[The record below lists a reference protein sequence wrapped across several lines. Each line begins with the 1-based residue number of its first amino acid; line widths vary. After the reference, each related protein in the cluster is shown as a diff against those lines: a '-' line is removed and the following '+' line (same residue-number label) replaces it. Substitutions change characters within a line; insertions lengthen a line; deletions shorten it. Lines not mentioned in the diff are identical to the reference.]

1 MDAETTAPAAVPPAG
16 ELGRMRPWFAALLVL
31 AALGVLAF
39 GLHALSRR
47 VEASHFARVEP
58 GRVRLEARAGWADP
72 RWEEEI
78 AWSLAA
84 IPPFAIEDEPA
95 RTRLGAQ
102 LASLSFVASVGAVE
116 PLWPDGL
123 QLDLRLRRPVACVQ
137 MGHAFVALDA
147 EGVVLSGRWPLPPRV
162 GSGFL
167 PVLWCPE
174 KETAGLSAGARV
186 DGHALLDGLAV
197 ASGLFRHL
205 DADALDTLGR
215 IAIDARNARKASVEE
230 PGVRLLLEHARL
242 VLFGR
247 SPLSSEPGELP
258 LELKWS
264 ALSDGLALLRS
275 GDPERDWDLL
285 DLRFDTPRW
294 RPRVAPEAEPK
305 DSASDA
311 RKPVERAAPAGE
323 TRRAAHS
330 SVR

>member
-1 MDAETTAPAAVPPAG
+1 MQADPIAPAPAQPTR
-16 ELGRMRPWFAALLVL
+16 ELGRMRPWFAFGLVL

-58 GRVRLEARAGWADP
+58 GRVRLEAQAGWADP

-84 IPPFAIEDEPA
+84 LPPFAIEDEPA
-95 RTRLGAQ
+95 RAQLGVQ
-102 LASLSFVASVGAVE
+102 LASLSFVAAVGEIE

-123 QLDLRLRRPVACVQ
+123 RLDLRLRRPVACVQ

-162 GSGFL
+162 GSGYL

-174 KETAGLSAGARV
+174 KETAGLSPGARV
-186 DGHALLDGLAV
+186 DGQALLDGLAV
-197 ASGLFRHL
+197 ASGLSRHL
-205 DADALDTLGR
+205 DPAALDTLGR
-215 IAIDARNARKASVEE
+215 IAIDARRARAATVEE

-247 SPLSSEPGELP
+247 SPLSAEPGELP
-258 LELKWS
+258 LEFKWS
-264 ALSDGLALLRS
+264 ALADGLALLRS
-275 GDPERDWDLL
+275 GDPQRDWDLL

-294 RPRVAPEAEPK
+294 RPRGAQEMQPGQPGPQAG
-305 DSASDA
+305 S
-311 RKPVERAAPAGE
+311 RVERAEPASGA
-323 TRRAAHS
+323 RRDANS